1 MDRVFKGSFVDIC
14 SYIKK
19 TLIQPQHQ
27 KMKIILMYCVVL
39 CMDRTMAVEV
49 NLSQEVR
56 TLPQREATQRLTLQQ
71 QEIFDNT

>member
-1 MDRVFKGSFVDIC
+1 
-14 SYIKK
+14 
-19 TLIQPQHQ
+19 
-27 KMKIILMYCVVL
+27 MYCVVL